1 MQTDSPSKINSSIES
16 LLKSGQNSSNEESSD
31 KPSLAQELATVAGS
45 VTPNDFFVSLG
56 FFFATLYVANLSEYA
71 DSDDGATLAF
81 ITVVSHT
88 CLRIIAQGYQI
99 PAAFLHRGLHFNPS
113 THQLEDIDEK
123 QFTNSIAAMIKAGV
137 FSGILAAAFLA
148 ITPLLYQLTGTPHQL
163 VKDSYQYIML
173 ASVALVFQN
182 CNFGFQQTLLKL
194 GKKNRML
201 RAATLNAILIDLPIL
216 SLILFGNPSSVPSLS
231 VLGAIFLIGNALLT
245 LSYAFYLKSL
255 DALPTLSTYFD
266 PENTAEIEQVFGLFR
281 TIGFDIFLQ
290 LLSEL
295 GTLYIQPFIA
305 KALLPT
311 KDLPAILLQL
321 VAAGNLNLFTIVPAI
336 TGSQATA
343 NAVDT
348 QKRHIIAHQNQ
359 DAYYDNLRHITLSAF
374 TGMTSFSTLL
384 NIIIL
389 TAIAPMITN
398 LFYKPGDID
407 IPGPTGNPYFFIGLI
422 GLGTTIDY
430 LRNLSLFVLRPLNV
444 NKYGTF
450 SSVFCLWFVNLALTA
465 VLCQIEDVGVF
476 GVLAP
481 YYTSIL
487 IGTIMLWTR
496 LYECVKDNQTILALV
511 DDKNPE
517 NEVTVKNK
525 ERRLP
530 ECLSHLLERFGQFG
544 GCFMSKNSAN
554 RESLVD
560 PLLANREA
568 NDDLEQSLSGSEGSP
583 LSSNAPL
590 LGVDNSLG
598 FAETDST
605 WTSSDDEEK
614 QASGA
619 FGCTIC

>member
-1 MQTDSPSKINSSIES
+1 MITAKHSEIEESISSLFQEY
-16 LLKSGQNSSNEESSD
+16 QNSSNEEQSD

-56 FFFATLYVANLSEYA
+56 FFFATLCVANLPEYA

-99 PAAFLHRGLHFNPS
+99 PAAFLHQGLHFNAS
-113 THQLEDIDEK
+113 THQLENIDKK

-137 FSGILAAAFLA
+137 FSGIPAAAFLA

-173 ASVALVFQN
+173 AAAALVFQN

-194 GKKNRML
+194 GKKGRML
-201 RAATLNAILIDLPIL
+201 QAATLNAILIDLPIL
-216 SLILFGNPSSVPSLS
+216 ALILFGNPSSIPSLS
-231 VLGAIFLIGNALLT
+231 VLGAIFLIGNVLLT
-245 LSYAFYLKSL
+245 LSYALYLKSL
-255 DALPTLSTYFD
+255 NAFPTLSTYLD
-266 PENTAEIEQVFGLFR
+266 RENTEQINDVFGLFR
-281 TIGFDIFLQ
+281 AIGFDIFLQ

-305 KALLPT
+305 KALLPEKYLT
-311 KDLPAILLQL
+311 AILLQL

-348 QKRHIIAHQNQ
+348 QKRHIIKHQDQ
-359 DAYYDNLRHITLSAF
+359 DAYYNNLRHITLSAF
-374 TGMTSFSTLL
+374 TGMTGFSTLL
-384 NIIIL
+384 NIIL
-389 TAIAPMITN
+389 MTAIAPIITK
-398 LFYKPGDID
+398 LFYNPDDID
-407 IPGPTGNPYFFIGLI
+407 IPGPTSNPYFFIGLI

-450 SSVFCLWFVNLALTA
+450 SSVFCLWFVNLALA
-465 VLCQIEDVGVF
+465 AGLCQLEDIGVF

-481 YYTSIL
+481 YYTAIL

-496 LYECVKDNQTILALV
+496 LYECVKDNETILALV
-511 DDKNPE
+511 DDQNHQYK
-517 NEVTVKNK
+517 VTVQNK

-544 GCFMSKNSAN
+544 GCFVSKDSAN
-554 RESLVD
+554 RASSVG
-560 PLLANREA
+560 LLLPNGAP
-568 NDDLEQSLSGSEGSP
+568 NDDTEGGPAEPSNFSDEA
-583 LSSNAPL
+583 SSH
-590 LGVDNSLG
+590 
-598 FAETDST
+598 
-605 WTSSDDEEK
+605 
-614 QASGA
+614 AS
-619 FGCTIC
+619 CCKIC